1 MMNKS
6 LPQYPCLFLLIFW
19 LLATACSQPAPK
31 QAVKQKPQASFK
43 KVWGV
48 DYTEVRRYFNTGYSF
63 NEKGYEL
70 DPNWRFS
77 FPSDD
82 SVRIYNP
89 KRKMFVVAPVTFD
102 HDSVFN
108 IAWAYMRLKMLTRD
122 SLIFQVLKVS
132 DKVIDNEN
140 SNVYITVY
148 SNDYIRNVLHKN
160 PLDMQV
166 FTRKDSLFIKRK
178 VAEATADHHKA
189 FAARKMAQ
197 IKSASPLVTVEQVIN
212 DDRADTDNDGPPIDY
227 LSPEFNITIHKAYDD
242 FNYYFT
248 IYVDEKGQM
257 EFAKSMVPLDPAFA
271 ESYPRIMKGLV
282 NGYMKAYLKVK
293 PGTTLGIPHTSEVIV
308 YVKGIK

>member
-1 MMNKS
+1 MNKFIQ
-6 LPQYPCLFLLIFW
+6 LYPCFLLLVSMLFIG
-19 LLATACSQPAPK
+19 ACSQPAPK

-48 DYTEVRRYFNTGYSF
+48 EYTEVRRYFNTGYSF

-89 KRKMFVVAPVTFD
+89 KRKMFVIAPVTFD

-122 SLIFQVLKVS
+122 SLIFQVLHVS
-132 DKVIDNEN
+132 GKVIDNEG
-140 SNVYITVY
+140 SSVYLTAY
-148 SNDYIRNVLHKN
+148 SNDYIKNVLHKN

-166 FTRKDSLFIKRK
+166 FTRKDTLFIKRK

-189 FAARKMAQ
+189 FAARKMAEL
-197 IKSASPLVTVEQVIN
+197 KSISPMVKVEQVIN

-227 LSPEFNITIHKAYDD
+227 LSPEYNITISKAYDD
-242 FNYYFT
+242 FSYYFT
-248 IYVDEKGQM
+248 IYVDERGGM
-257 EFAKSMVPLDPAFA
+257 EFGKSMVPLEPEFA
-271 ESYPRIMKGLV
+271 QSYPRIMKGLV
-282 NGYMKAYLKVK
+282 AGYLKAYLKVK

-308 YVKGIK
+308 NVKGTK